1 MRLYTN
7 NNGSWLGTQTEAKK
21 EFGKINLVEVPVS
34 KEELLKFLNQH
45 NVGATSSTEVAEKT
59 DAIAVQSGNVPTS
72 PLLDIEWATGE
83 KVIIDLHNQ
92 LLKAKFAIDEIMGRI
107 GQKPMPKESTE
118 DAKSTR
124 RVMRLLGDYK
134 YD

>member
-1 MRLYTN
+1 MKLYTN

-21 EFGKINLVEVPVS
+21 DFGKINLVEVPVS

-59 DAIAVQSGNVPTS
+59 DAIAVQGGNVPTS

-107 GQKPMPKESTE
+107 GQKPMPKESAN
-118 DAKSTR
+118 D
-124 RVMRLLGDYK
+124 
-134 YD
+134 